1 MTKSAPQQSRTSL
14 KKPELDQQL
23 NTLGGLKEKLRH
35 GDIDRRGF
43 LAAAG
48 ALSGTALLAGCGG
61 GGPQGPG
68 GGKGGAGKIPLY
80 TVENDPA
87 TLAYYNL
94 AIESFT
100 KDNPGVEVEVTVY
113 SDSNQVQYLTTA
125 FQNGVDVGIFSP
137 AVSNFADFA
146 AAGHLME
153 LDSLVAEIGEDDFL
167 PATRIRVGGHDYGMP
182 LQSNSSLVY
191 YRKDILE
198 GAGIEVP
205 TTFEDYLGAIE
216 ELHGK
221 DGING
226 IAMAVGSTAQLPL
239 QFFAPY
245 LYQSGNDYF
254 DTNGQLTFDQPG
266 VLTAVERFV
275 SVMRNAPTSLHNA
288 AFGDIVTTY
297 AAGQAAFATF
307 PGRLGVNLYNDY
319 PDIADVTG
327 VMRIPAGDY
336 MTGELHFGS
345 GQQYGMYSKTAEP
358 ELATEFLKVLTTGD
372 SAVEFAKT
380 VPGHLLP
387 ALQSVRTSFESEIAS
402 ATDGYLKDKGD
413 WVQTFMD
420 CVPQAM
426 TASTAMGV
434 VEEGEFKGKHTNIN
448 PFAQDI
454 WPTPA
459 HDGVMFQEILID
471 GRDAEE
477 AWQDCCDKMRTATEA
492 FHTENPDWEPEV
504 I

>member
-1 MTKSAPQQSRTSL
+1 MKMT
-14 KKPELDQQL
+14 EMDQQL
-23 NTLGGLKEKLRH
+23 RTLGSLKEKFRH

-48 ALSGTALLAGCGG
+48 ALSGAALLAGCGG
-61 GGPQGPG
+61 GPQGPAG
-68 GGKGGAGKIPLY
+68 TAGGAGTIPLY

-87 TLAYYNL
+87 TLAFYNL
-94 AIESFT
+94 AIDSFT
-100 KDNPGVEVEVTVY
+100 KDHPDAKVEVTVY

-125 FQNGVDVGIFSP
+125 FQNGADVGIFSP
-137 AVSNFADFA
+137 AVSNFTDFA
-146 AAGHLME
+146 DAGHLME
-153 LDSLVAEIGEDDFL
+153 LDDLVTEIGEDDFL
-167 PATRIRVGGHDYGMP
+167 PATRIRVSGHDYGMP
-182 LQSNSSLVY
+182 LQSNASLVY
-191 YRKDILE
+191 YRKDLLE
-198 GAGIEVP
+198 AAGIEVP
-205 TTFEDYLGAIE
+205 TTFDDYLGAIE

-221 DGING
+221 DGVNG

-254 DTNGQLTFDQPG
+254 DSQGRLTFDQPG

-275 SVMRNAPTSLHNA
+275 AVMRNAPTSLHNA

-297 AAGQAAFATF
+297 SAGQAAFATF

-319 PDIADVTG
+319 PEIADVTG

-336 MTGELHFGS
+336 MPGELHFGS
-345 GQQYGMYSKTAEP
+345 GQQYGLHAETAEP
-358 ELATEFLKVLTTGD
+358 DLAKEFLKRLTTGD
-372 SAVEFAKT
+372 EAVEFAKT

-387 ALQSVRTSFESEIAS
+387 ALDSVRAKFEAEIDA
-402 ATDGYLKDKGD
+402 ATEGYLADKGD
-413 WVQTFMD
+413 WVKTFID

-426 TASTAMGV
+426 TASTAMGAI
-434 VEEGEFKGKHTNIN
+434 EGGEFQGKRTNIN
-448 PFAQDI
+448 PFAQNI

-477 AWQDCCDKMRTATEA
+477 AWTDCCDKMRTAADE
-492 FHTENPDWEPEV
+492 FHSAHPDWEPEIV
-504 I
+504 

>member
-1 MTKSAPQQSRTSL
+1 MEHQMR
-14 KKPELDQQL
+14 
-23 NTLGGLKEKLRH
+23 TLGSLKEKLRT

-61 GGPQGPG
+61 GGPQGPAAA
-68 GGKGGAGKIPLY
+68 GGAGTIPLY

-87 TLAYYNL
+87 TLAFYNM
-94 AIESFT
+94 AIESFNEQHPDV
-100 KDNPGVEVEVTVY
+100 KVEVTVY

-137 AVSNFADFA
+137 NVSDFTNFAG
-146 AAGHLME
+146 AGHLME
-153 LDSLVAEIGEDDFL
+153 LDDLITEIGADDFL
-167 PATRIRVGGHDYGMP
+167 PATRIRVSGHDYGMP
-182 LQSNSSLVY
+182 LQNNASLVY
-191 YRKDILE
+191 YRKDLLE
-198 GAGIEVP
+198 AAGIEVP

-216 ELHGK
+216 ELHGQ
-221 DGING
+221 DGVNG

-254 DTNGQLTFDQPG
+254 DSQGQLTFDEPG

-319 PDIADVTG
+319 PEIADVTG

-336 MTGELHFGS
+336 MPGELHFGS
-345 GQQYGMYSKTAEP
+345 GQQYGLFSGTAEP
-358 ELATEFLKVLTTGD
+358 ELAKEFLTLLTTGD
-372 SAVEFAKT
+372 EAVEFAKT

-387 ALQSVRTSFESEIAS
+387 ALDSVRTAFEAEIDS
-402 ATDGYLKDKGD
+402 ATEGYLADKGD
-413 WVQTFMD
+413 WIRTFMD

-434 VEEGEFKGKHTNIN
+434 VEGGEFQGKRTNVN
-448 PFAQDI
+448 PFAEHI

-477 AWQDCCDKMRTATEA
+477 AWTDCCEKMRAAADE
-492 FHTENPDWEPEV
+492 FHSAHPDWEPE
-504 I
+504 II

>member
-1 MTKSAPQQSRTSL
+1 M
-14 KKPELDQQL
+14 KKPEMDLQL
-23 NTLGGLKEKLRH
+23 RTLGSLKEKLRH

-43 LAAAG
+43 LSGAG
-48 ALSGTALLAGCGG
+48 ALSGAALLAGCGG

-68 GGKGGAGKIPLY
+68 SGGGAGTIPLY

-87 TLAYYNL
+87 TLAFYNL
-94 AIESFT
+94 AIENFQ
-100 KDNPGVEVEVTVY
+100 KEHPDINVEVTVY

-137 AVSNFADFA
+137 AVSNFTDFA
-146 AAGHLME
+146 DAGHLME
-153 LDSLVAEIGEDDFL
+153 LDELITEIGADDFL
-167 PATRIRVGGHDYGMP
+167 PATRIRVSGHDYGMP
-182 LQSNSSLVY
+182 LQNNSSLVY
-191 YRKDILE
+191 YRKDLLE

-205 TTFEDYLGAIE
+205 TTFDDYLGAIE
-216 ELHGK
+216 ELNGQ
-221 DGING
+221 DGVNG

-254 DTNGQLTFDQPG
+254 DSQGQLTFDQPG

-319 PDIADVTG
+319 PEIADVTG

-345 GQQYGMYSKTAEP
+345 GQQYGLHAETAEP
-358 ELATEFLKVLTTGD
+358 DLAKEFLKVLTTGD
-372 SAVEFAKT
+372 EAVEFAKT

-387 ALQSVRTSFESEIAS
+387 ALDSVRTKFEAEIAS
-402 ATDGYLKDKGD
+402 ATEGYLADKGD
-413 WVQTFMD
+413 WIQTFMD

-434 VEEGEFKGKHTNIN
+434 VEDGEFQGKRTNVN
-448 PFAQDI
+448 PFAQNI
-454 WPTPA
+454 WTTPA

-471 GRDAEE
+471 GRDPEE
-477 AWQDCCDKMRTATEA
+477 AWNDCCDKLRTAA
-492 FHTENPDWEPEV
+492 DDFHTANPEWEPET

>member
-1 MTKSAPQQSRTSL
+1 MTTQQRHIEQELHTLDSL
-14 KKPELDQQL
+14 KH
-23 NTLGGLKEKLRH
+23 KLRL

-43 LAAAG
+43 LSAAG

-61 GGPQGPG
+61 GPQGPG
-68 GGKGGAGKIPLY
+68 GVAGGTIPLY

-87 TLAYYNL
+87 TLAFYNM
-94 AIESFT
+94 AIDNFT
-100 KDNPGVEVEVTVY
+100 QEHPETKVEVTVY
-113 SDSNQVQYLTTA
+113 SDSNQAQYLSTA

-137 AVSNFADFA
+137 SVSSFRDFA
-146 AAGHLME
+146 AAGHLAE
-153 LDSLVAEIGEDDFL
+153 LDDMITEIGEDDFM
-167 PATRIRVGGHDYGMP
+167 PATRIRVDGHDYGMP
-182 LQSNSSLVY
+182 LQNNSSLVY
-191 YRKDILE
+191 YRKDLLE
-198 GAGIEVP
+198 AAAIAEP
-205 TTFEDYLGAIE
+205 TTFDDYLGAIE

-221 DGING
+221 DGVNG

-254 DTNGQLTFDQPG
+254 DAQGQLTFDQPG

-275 SVMRNAPTSLHNA
+275 AVMRNAPESLYNA
-288 AFGDIVTTY
+288 AFGDIVTVY

-319 PDIADVTG
+319 PDIAEVSG

-345 GQQYGMYSKTAEP
+345 GQQYGLYSGTAEP
-358 ELATEFLKVLTTGD
+358 ELAKEFLKLLTTGD
-372 SAVEFAKT
+372 EAVEFAKT

-387 ALQSVRTSFESEIAS
+387 ALKSVRAKFEEEISS
-402 ATDGYLKDKGD
+402 ATEGYLADHGD
-413 WVQTFMD
+413 WIQTFMD

-434 VEEGEFKGKHTNIN
+434 VEDGEFQGKHTNLN
-448 PFAQDI
+448 PFAQKI

-459 HDGVMFQEILID
+459 IDGVMFQEILID
-471 GRDAEE
+471 GKEPE
-477 AWQDCCDKMRTATEA
+477 AAWNTACETMREVTDA
-492 FHTENPDWEPEV
+492 FHDENPDWEPE
-504 I
+504 II

>member
-1 MTKSAPQQSRTSL
+1 MSPTESRNVA
-14 KKPELDQQL
+14 DDVR
-23 NTLGGLKEKLRH
+23 TLTALKEKLRL

-43 LAAAG
+43 LTSAAA
-48 ALSGTALLAGCGG
+48 LSTTALLAGCGG
-61 GGPQGPG
+61 GGSQGPG
-68 GGKGGAGKIPLY
+68 LPGSGGGGGGGGTVPLY

-87 TLAYYNL
+87 TLAFYNE
-94 AIESFT
+94 AIETFT
-100 KDNPGVEVEVTVY
+100 QEHPDAEVTVTVY

-137 AVSNFADFA
+137 AVSDFTNFAG
-146 AAGHLME
+146 AGHLAE
-153 LDSLVAEIGEDDFL
+153 LDDMVTEIGEDDFL
-167 PATRIRVGGHDYGMP
+167 DGTRVRIDGHDYGMP
-182 LQSNSSLVY
+182 LQANASLVY
-191 YRKDILE
+191 YRKDLLDE
-198 GAGIEVP
+198 AGIAEP
-205 TTFEDYLGAIE
+205 TTFEEYLAAIE
-216 ELHGK
+216 AMHGK
-221 DGING
+221 DGMNG
-226 IAMAVGSTAQLPL
+226 IAMAVGPTAQLPL

-254 DTNGQLTFDQPG
+254 DRNGQLTFDQPG
-266 VLTAVERFV
+266 VLEAVERFV
-275 SVMRNAPTSLHNA
+275 SVMRNAPSSLHNA

-319 PDIADVTG
+319 PEIAEVTQ

-345 GQQYGMYSKTAEP
+345 GQQYGLYSGTAEP
-358 ELATEFLKVLTTGD
+358 DLAKAFLKQLTTGE

-387 ALQSVRTSFESEIAS
+387 PLKSVRTLFEEEMA
-402 ATDGYLKDKGD
+402 ATTEGYLGEKSD
-413 WVQTFMD
+413 WIQTFMD

-426 TASTAMGV
+426 TASTSMGV
-434 VEEGEFKGKHTNIN
+434 IENGEFGGKHTNIN

-459 HDGVMFQEILID
+459 LDGVMFQEILID
-471 GRDAEE
+471 GKDAEQ
-477 AWQDCCDKMRTATEA
+477 AWNDCCDKMRQVADE
-492 FHTENPDWEPEV
+492 FHAANPDWEPE
-504 I
+504 II

>member
-1 MTKSAPQQSRTSL
+1 M
-14 KKPELDQQL
+14 KKPEMDQQL
-23 NTLGGLKEKLRH
+23 RTLGSLKEKLRR
-35 GDIDRRGF
+35 GDIGRRGF

-68 GGKGGAGKIPLY
+68 AGGGGAGTIPLY

-87 TLAYYNL
+87 TLAFYNL
-94 AIESFT
+94 AIESFNQEHPDVT
-100 KDNPGVEVEVTVY
+100 VEVTVY

-125 FQNGVDVGIFSP
+125 FQNKVDVGIFSP
-137 AVSNFADFA
+137 AVSNFTDFA
-146 AAGHLME
+146 DAGHLME
-153 LDSLVAEIGEDDFL
+153 LDDLVAEIGEDDFL
-167 PATRIRVGGHDYGMP
+167 PATRIRVSGHDYGMP
-182 LQSNSSLVY
+182 LQNNASLVY
-191 YRKDILE
+191 YRKDLLE
-198 GAGIEVP
+198 GAGISVP

-216 ELHGK
+216 ELNGQ
-221 DGING
+221 DGVNG

-254 DTNGQLTFDQPG
+254 DTQGQLTFDQPG

-275 SVMRNAPTSLHNA
+275 SVMKNAPTSLHNA

-319 PDIADVTG
+319 PEIADVTG

-336 MTGELHFGS
+336 MPGELHFGS
-345 GQQYGMYSKTAEP
+345 GQQYGLYAETGEP
-358 ELATEFLKVLTTGD
+358 ELAKEFLKTLTTGD
-372 SAVEFAKT
+372 EAVEFAKT

-387 ALQSVRTSFESEIAS
+387 ALESVRVQFEEEIAS
-402 ATDGYLKDKGD
+402 ATEGYLADKGD
-413 WVQTFMD
+413 WIQTFMD

-426 TASTAMGV
+426 TASTAMGA
-434 VEEGEFKGKHTNIN
+434 VEGGEFQAKRTNVN
-448 PFAQDI
+448 PFAQNI

-471 GRDAEE
+471 GRAAEDA
-477 AWQDCCDKMRTATEA
+477 WNDCCEKMRTAADE
-492 FHTENPDWEPEV
+492 FHTANPDWEPE
-504 I
+504 II